1 MQFMVHITYVECSS
15 LLFGT
20 QVLHASF
27 LIRSRAASLHP
38 AQTTCKHNIEKQ
50 KFIQFIISDEYNFC
64 SFFARIYKY
73 DCSGLKKN
81 PGTHKIKCV
90 LVFK

>member
-1 MQFMVHITYVECSS
+1 MQFMTYVECSS

-38 AQTTCKHNIEKQ
+38 AQTTCKHSNKKQ
-50 KFIQFIISDEYNFC
+50 KFVEFIISDEY
-64 SFFARIYKY
+64 IY
-73 DCSGLKKN
+73 
-81 PGTHKIKCV
+81 
-90 LVFK
+90 